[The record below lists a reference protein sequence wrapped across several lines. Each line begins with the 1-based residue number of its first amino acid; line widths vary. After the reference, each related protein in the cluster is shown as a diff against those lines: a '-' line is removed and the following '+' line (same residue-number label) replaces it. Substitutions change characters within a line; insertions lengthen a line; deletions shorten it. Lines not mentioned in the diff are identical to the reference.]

1 MSTLTRETKFSSI
14 TFQNGHSCSI
24 TSTLGE
30 FLDEINHYGAFFL
43 TNVGTYSTSTTSG
56 NLRYEKAR
64 AEIKPQQE
72 LTYDIRKWISLRMRG

>member
-56 NLRYEKAR
+56 NLRHGR

-72 LTYDIRKWISLRMRG
+72 LTLEIRKWISRRMRG

>member
-1 MSTLTRETKFSSI
+1 MNTLSRETKFDSI
-14 TFQNGHSCSI
+14 TFVNGQSCSI

-43 TNVGTYSTSTTSG
+43 TNVGTYSTSTTNA
-56 NLRYEKAR
+56 NLRYGRA

-72 LTYDIRKWISLRMRG
+72 LTNDIRKWISLRMRG

>member
-1 MSTLTRETKFSSI
+1 MNTLTRETKFDSI
-14 TFQNGHSCSI
+14 TFVNGRSCSI

-43 TNVGTYSTSTTSG
+43 TNVGTYSTSTTNA
-56 NLRYEKAR
+56 NLRYGR

-72 LTYDIRKWISLRMRG
+72 LTNDIRKWISLRMRG

>member
-56 NLRYEKAR
+56 NLRYVR

-72 LTYDIRKWISLRMRG
+72 LTLEIRKWISRRMRG